1 MFVHFN
7 QICVNT
13 SYEEDNIFDECNE
26 KIATVLD
33 VLAAIECDEM
43 ISDVTGEVITVK
55 DLRRVRGIL
64 SGLPIMT
71 RAYKSK

>member
-13 SYEEDNIFDECNE
+13 SYEEDNIFEECDN
-26 KIATVLD
+26 KIATILD
-33 VLAAIECDEM
+33 ILAAIECDEM
-43 ISDVTGEVITVK
+43 ISDLTGEVITVK

-64 SGLPIMT
+64 SGLPMMT
-71 RAYKSK
+71 RAYESR